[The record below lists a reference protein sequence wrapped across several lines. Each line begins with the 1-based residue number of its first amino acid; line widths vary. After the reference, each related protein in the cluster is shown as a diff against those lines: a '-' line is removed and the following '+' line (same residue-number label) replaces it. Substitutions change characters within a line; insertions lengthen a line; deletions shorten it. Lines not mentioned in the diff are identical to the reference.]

1 MIERSLVEIIKTL
14 RPNQIMAY
22 LTAQNWREDGA
33 IGKNSSVWH
42 RAESEYYDFEIIQ
55 PLRSDLKDYAQR
67 TYELIDVLSKFESR
81 PMRDVVDDLIN
92 FHADVI
98 KIRVIHNDVEN
109 GSIPL
114 NDGVLLIEK
123 AKELLTSVTKSTF
136 NKRRHFTGGVSQ
148 EITDF
153 VDTFR
158 LGQTEV
164 GSYVVNLIVPINK
177 TPTDQGD
184 MNEVSLT
191 RAVTHTL
198 ARSLTAIDKSIDT
211 YQFTQNDQSFESAIE
226 HGVSANLCD
235 ALVGLTGENQ
245 SRDVKITI
253 ALSRTDN
260 EYLDIQ
266 LNHSFNS
273 DMVEYLKRASDYYKE
288 KYTILGYTVSGQ
300 VTGLKHEENE
310 DIGTV
315 TVASLVCG
323 REKYVTFTL
332 PTEQYWQAHQAHGAN
347 EIVEC
352 QGDLHVSPR
361 SASLIN
367 VSGFKIIGAGDL
379 FDVDI

>member
-1 MIERSLVEIIKTL
+1 MTERSLIEIIKSL
-14 RPNQIMAY
+14 RPNQIVAY
-22 LTAQNWREDGA
+22 LTSQNWREDGH

-42 RAESEYYDFEIIQ
+42 RKENEYYDFEIIQ
-55 PLRSDLKDYAQR
+55 PLRNDLKDYVQR
-67 TYELIDVLSKFESR
+67 TYDLIEVLSKFENR
-81 PMRDVVDDLIN
+81 PIRGIVDDLIN

-98 KIRVIHNDVEN
+98 KIRVIHDDVEN

-148 EITDF
+148 EVTDF

-164 GSYVVNLIVPINK
+164 GSYVVNLIVPIDK
-177 TPTDQGD
+177 DPRDQSD
-184 MNEVSLT
+184 MHEVSLT
-191 RAVTHTL
+191 RTVTHTL
-198 ARSLTAIDKSIDT
+198 ARSLTAIDKSIET
-211 YQFTQNDQSFESAIE
+211 YQCTHDAQSFESAVE

-253 ALSRTDN
+253 SLSRTDH

-266 LNHSFNS
+266 LSHSFNS
-273 DMVEYLKRASDYYKE
+273 NIVEYLKRASDYYKE
-288 KYTILGYTVSGQ
+288 KYTIHGYTVSGQ

-315 TVASLVCG
+315 TVASLVHG

-332 PTEQYWQAHQAHGAN
+332 PTEQYWQAHHAHGEN

-367 VSGFKIIGAGDL
+367 VSGFKIIGGGDL
-379 FDVDI
+379 FNADI